1 MKNKSYKKKVAITW
15 MILMVLVV
23 LSSCNGHYKGRYIY
37 TTPTGKYVTVYD
49 DYIIFEKYEKKKYP
63 KENYFRINGYYKG
76 STTLFFKKN
85 NIVSITRDYY
95 NSIIFCFN
103 QPEYKINVYERS
115 GREKNNYYKECSFA
129 DSLAV
134 AEYSFWDERSHFW
147 PIFREVVGDSVY
159 IRTYKMD
166 RSFFMK
172 NFYDYKDTVVSRY
185 TERCGG
191 VRYCY

>member
-1 MKNKSYKKKVAITW
+1 MKNKSNKKKALFSWI
-15 MILMVLVV
+15 ILIVLVV
-23 LSSCNGHYKGRYIY
+23 LSSCKHYKGRYIY
-37 TTPTGKYVTVYD
+37 TTPTGKQVTVYD
-49 DYIIFEKYEKKKYP
+49 DYIIFEKYEKIKYP
-63 KENYFRINGYYKG
+63 KENYIRINGYYKG
-76 STTLFFKKN
+76 GVTLFFKRN
-85 NIVSITRDYY
+85 HTIAIDRIYDNSIEFCINTPEYIVSVYKPDYLD
-95 NSIIFCFN
+95 
-103 QPEYKINVYERS
+103 
-115 GREKNNYYKECSFA
+115 NNGYYKECSFA

-147 PIFREVVGDSVY
+147 PVFREVVGDSVY

-166 RSFFMK
+166 HSFFMK